1 MKRAPTLLD
10 MDIAAE
16 SPYHWIFSGAV
27 GTVLGG
33 DLVLGHGVRAA
44 GGGTGNGVGT
54 GIGRPA
60 AGGGTRIGT
69 GIGSATIP
77 TPLPVTRLPPPA
89 ARTPSSG
96 IWRPAAGS
104 RAMIGG
110 GRGLVSGAS
119 GRGACWLMR
128 TE

>member
-10 MDIAAE
+10 MYIAAE

-33 DLVLGHGVRAA
+33 DPVLEHGVRAA

-69 GIGSATIP
+69 GIGSATNP
-77 TPLPVTRLPPPA
+77 TLLPVTRLLPPA
-89 ARTPSSG
+89 AR
-96 IWRPAAGS
+96 RPGS
-104 RAMIGG
+104 G
-110 GRGLVSGAS
+110 GRQ
-119 GRGACWLMR
+119 RGAGP
-128 TE
+128 